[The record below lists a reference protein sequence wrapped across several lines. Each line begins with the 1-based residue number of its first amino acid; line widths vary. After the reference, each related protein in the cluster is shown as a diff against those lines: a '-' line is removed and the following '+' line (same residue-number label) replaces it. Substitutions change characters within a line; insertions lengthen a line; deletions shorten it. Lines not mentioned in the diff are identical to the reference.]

1 MNTRVS
7 AMEEFVPSV
16 IKMFL
21 ILFLDLVNLLFS
33 GVVKNIFS
41 CQAQFG

>member
-1 MNTRVS
+1 
-7 AMEEFVPSV
+7 MEEFVPSV
-16 IKMFL
+16 VKMF
-21 ILFLDLVNLLFS
+21 LFLDLVNLLFS